1 MNVYVVKSFSLR
13 LLYDEI
19 NNIIKDSSNVV
30 RMNMDE
36 CFLIDLIN
44 ECSYYSLIK
53 EEKFV
58 IANNFKI
65 NKDNLK
71 LEDYINNPNNDT
83 TLILISDLIDKRS
96 ALYKTLSSKAK
107 IIIIDDLKDL
117 NNKIY
122 NYCKSY
128 NIEIDYSAIN
138 KLLENNL
145 NNYDLV
151 LNEIDKI
158 SIITNQINTEIVNKY
173 SLKLISEDNFE
184 FCDAVIKKDY
194 KKINIYL
201 NEFITL
207 KQDISPFIG
216 LLATQ
221 YRIIYAIKHLQ
232 GTNDEI
238 SKLLEI
244 HPYRVKLAKEKG
256 ILYSLDEIQK
266 KLLDLSELD
275 YNIKT
280 LNIDKYLLL
289 KIFIINI

>member
-1 MNVYVVKSFSLR
+1 MNIYVVKSFSLR

-19 NNIIKDSSNVV
+19 NKITNDSSNVV

-36 CFLIDLIN
+36 CSIIDLIN

-53 EEKFV
+53 EHKYV

-96 ALYKTLSSKAK
+96 TLYKTLSNNVK
-107 IIIIDDLKDL
+107 IIIIDEIKDL
-117 NNKIY
+117 NNKIFS
-122 NYCKSY
+122 YCKSN
-128 NIEIDYSAIN
+128 NIEIEYSAIN
-138 KLLENNL
+138 KLLENNI

-158 SIITNQINTEIVNKY
+158 NIITNKINIDVVNKY
-173 SLKLISEDNFE
+173 SLKLVSEDNFE
-184 FCDAVIKKDY
+184 FCDAVIRKDY
-194 KKINIYL
+194 QKINLYL

-207 KQDISPFIG
+207 KQDVSPFIG

-221 YRIIYAIKHLQ
+221 YRIMYAVKHLQ
-232 GTNDEI
+232 GSNEEI
-238 SKLLEI
+238 SKLLEV
-244 HPYRVKLAKEKG
+244 HPYRVKLAKDKG
-256 ILYSLDEIQK
+256 ILYTLDELQK
-266 KLLDLSELD
+266 KLLDLTELD

-280 LNIDKYLLL
+280 LNVDKYLLL

>member
-1 MNVYVVKSFSLR
+1 MNIYVVKSFSLR

-19 NNIIKDSSNVV
+19 NKIIKDSSNVV

-36 CFLIDLIN
+36 CSLSDLIN

-53 EEKFV
+53 EHKFV

-65 NKDNLK
+65 DKDNIK
-71 LEDYINNPNNDT
+71 LVDYINNPNNDT
-83 TLILISDLIDKRS
+83 TLILILDSIDKRS
-96 ALYKTLSSKAK
+96 TLYKTLSNKAK
-107 IIIIDDLKDL
+107 IIIIDKIKDL

-122 NYCKSY
+122 NYCKS
-128 NIEIDYSAIN
+128 NSIEIDYRAIN

-158 SIITNQINTEIVNKY
+158 NIITDKINTETVNKY

-184 FCDAVIKKDY
+184 FCDAVIRKDY
-194 KKINIYL
+194 KRIKLYL
-201 NEFITL
+201 NEFIIL

-216 LLATQ
+216 LLASQ
-221 YRIIYAIKHLQ
+221 YRIIYAVKHLQ
-232 GTNDEI
+232 GTNEEI
-238 SKLLEI
+238 AKLLEI
-244 HPYRVKLAKEKG
+244 HPYRVKLAREKG
-256 ILYSLDEIQK
+256 VLYSLDELQK
-266 KLLDLSELD
+266 KLLDLTELD

-280 LNIDKYLLL
+280 LNVDKYLLL

>member
-1 MNVYVVKSFSLR
+1 MNIYVVKSFSLR
-13 LLYDEI
+13 ILYDEI
-19 NNIIKDSSNVV
+19 NKIIKDSSNVV

-36 CFLIDLIN
+36 CSIIDLIN
-44 ECSYYSLIK
+44 ECSYYSFIK
-53 EEKFV
+53 EHKYV
-58 IANNFKI
+58 IANKFKI
-65 NKDNLK
+65 NKDNIK
-71 LEDYINNPNNDT
+71 LEDYINKPNNDT

-96 ALYKTLSSKAK
+96 TLYKTLSNNAK
-107 IIIIDDLKDL
+107 IIIIDEIKDL

-122 NYCKSY
+122 NYCKSN

-158 SIITNQINTEIVNKY
+158 SIITNKINTEIVNKY

-184 FCDAVIKKDY
+184 FCDAVIRKDY

-207 KQDISPFIG
+207 KQDVSPFIG

-221 YRIIYAIKHLQ
+221 YRIIYAVKHLQ
-232 GTNDEI
+232 GSNEEI

-256 ILYSLDEIQK
+256 FLYTLDELQK
-266 KLLDLSELD
+266 KLLDLTELD
-275 YNIKT
+275 YSIKT